1 MSTFKIFIIEDDPWY
16 GELLKYHL
24 SLNPDYDITLFESGK
39 QCLDNLWQQPDVV
52 CIDFGLPDMSG
63 SKLLENIHAANNSIP
78 VIVIS
83 GQEDISVAVSL
94 LKAGA
99 TDYIIKDDSTKEL
112 L

>member
-1 MSTFKIFIIEDDPWY
+1 
-16 GELLKYHL
+16 
-24 SLNPDYDITLFESGK
+24 
-39 QCLDNLWQQPDVV
+39 
-52 CIDFGLPDMSG
+52 
-63 SKLLENIHAANNSIP
+63 
-78 VIVIS
+78 VIS